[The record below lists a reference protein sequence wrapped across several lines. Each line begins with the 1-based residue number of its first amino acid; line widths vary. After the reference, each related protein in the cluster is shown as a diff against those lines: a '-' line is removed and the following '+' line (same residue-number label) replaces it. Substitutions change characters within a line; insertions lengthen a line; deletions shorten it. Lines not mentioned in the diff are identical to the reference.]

1 MSGEIVIELPPLAYA
16 QLQAMATA
24 QQRAVA
30 AIASDL
36 ILAELPVMPA
46 LPEDVEQELAAFDQ
60 LSDDVLVLL
69 ANSSLNAQE
78 QTELAELN
86 EQAQSRG
93 LLPADAERREHL
105 LARYDRMLVRR
116 AQAALVLRRRGH
128 TQSPLQ

>member
-1 MSGEIVIELPPLAYA
+1 MPGEIIVELPPLAYA
-16 QLQAMATA
+16 QLQAMATT

-36 ILAELPVMPA
+36 ILAELPTMPA
-46 LPEDVEQELAAFDQ
+46 LPEDVEQELAAFDR

-69 ANSSLNAQE
+69 ANSTLNAQE

-93 LLPADAERREHL
+93 LLSAEAERREHL
-105 LARYDRMLVRR
+105 LARYDRTLARR

-128 TQSPLQ
+128 AQSPLQ

>member
-69 ANSSLNAQE
+69 ANSSLSAQE

-93 LLPADAERREHL
+93 LLPAEDERREHL

>member
-24 QQRAVA
+24 QQRAVG

-93 LLPADAERREHL
+93 LLPAEAERREHL